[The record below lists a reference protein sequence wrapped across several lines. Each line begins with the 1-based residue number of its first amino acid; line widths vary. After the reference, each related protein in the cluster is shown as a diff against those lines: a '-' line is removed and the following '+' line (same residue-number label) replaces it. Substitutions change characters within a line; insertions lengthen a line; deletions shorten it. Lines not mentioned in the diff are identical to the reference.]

1 MSANSLTSILN
12 PFSIR
17 ANFFAGLVCAGLL
30 AGSSAWG
37 GRIPQGVFSLG
48 NSGNPVPPQVLHNP
62 NVTGC
67 SIRYG
72 WKDIEPTEGDFQWDW
87 LDGEVAKVAAA
98 GKQVLLRIM
107 TQSARPGWV
116 SKAVQKHGG
125 SFFTWEDG
133 GETYSIPV
141 FWDPTYLDKKKNMIA
156 ALGAHFSENP
166 AVTIVTASF
175 ANARSEDWNVP
186 HTPELVDQWLSLG
199 YTADLMLDAGQQI
212 IDATMEAFPH
222 QHVALSIGTSGT
234 ELDPSP
240 DYLARTTTV
249 WAWNAWP
256 GRLLTQVSSLSTF
269 IPPAPG
275 DKGSAWAVL
284 WNMTPQA
291 GAQMVFRCINDPEY
305 IVNHGVPI
313 DPALALTEATDLGI
327 AYKVNYI
334 EIYQIDVIN
343 LPKVIKD
350 VQASLLGL

>member
-1 MSANSLTSILN
+1 MFENSLTSIPNL
-12 PFSIR
+12 FSIR
-17 ANFFAGLVCAGLL
+17 AGTYTGLVCAGLL
-30 AGSSAWG
+30 AFTPARG
-37 GRIPQGVFSLG
+37 GKIPEGVFSLG
-48 NSGNPVPPQVLHNP
+48 NSGNPVPPQVLASP

-72 WKDIEPTEGDFQWDW
+72 WKDIEPSEGDFQWDW

-98 GKQVLLRIM
+98 GKQVLLRII

-125 SFFTWEDG
+125 SFFTWDEG
-133 GETYSIPV
+133 GEMLSIPV
-141 FWDPTYLDKKKNMIA
+141 FWDPTYLEKKKNMIA

-186 HTPELVDQWLSLG
+186 HSPELVEQWLSLG
-199 YTADLMLDAGQQI
+199 YTSDLMLDAGQQI

-222 QHVALSIGTSGT
+222 QYVALSIGTTGGD
-234 ELDPSP
+234 LDPSN
-240 DYLARTTTV
+240 DYVARTTVV
-249 WAWNAWP
+249 WAWNTW

-269 IPPAPG
+269 IPPPPG

-291 GAQMVFRCINDPEY
+291 GAQMVFRCINDPDY
-305 IVNHGVPI
+305 RVNHGIPI
-313 DPALALTEATDLGI
+313 DADLALSEATDLGI
-327 AYKVNYI
+327 TYKVKYI

-343 LPKVIKD
+343 LPKVIKN